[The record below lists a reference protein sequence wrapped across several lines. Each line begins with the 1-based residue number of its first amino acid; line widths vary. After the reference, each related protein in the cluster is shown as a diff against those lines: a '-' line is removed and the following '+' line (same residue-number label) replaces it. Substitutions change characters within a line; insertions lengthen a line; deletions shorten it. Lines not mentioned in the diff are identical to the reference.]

1 MRPAMATTQPG
12 IGRLLRLRAAER
24 AGRVPFVSVVVPAY
38 NEENTVDALCQRVEA
53 VLQAEGLPHEVL
65 FVNDGSSDATFDRL
79 LDLALA
85 NPRCRVIN
93 LSRNFG
99 KEAAITAG
107 LDHARGE
114 VLVVIDAD
122 LQHPP
127 EVIPAFIERW
137 RAGYDVVYGARVS
150 RESETLAR
158 RFSAD
163 WFYRLFNSFSRIKI
177 PENAGDFRL
186 LDRRV
191 AEVLRRLPEK
201 NRFMKGLFAWAGFPA
216 VGVPYIQEERRSTRS
231 TFSFWKLWN
240 FALDGLFAFST
251 VPLRVWSYVGGVL
264 ALAALVYMSQIILQ
278 VLMFG
283 KDTPGYASL
292 LTVVLFLGG
301 IQLLTLG
308 ILGEYVGRLF
318 TEVKNRPTYVVEGE
332 HSAEAKRR
340 AENAPRG

>member
-1 MRPAMATTQPG
+1 MATSQPG
-12 IGRLLRLRAAER
+12 LERLLRLRAAER
-24 AGRVPFVSVVVPAY
+24 AGRAPLVSVVVPAF
-38 NEENTVDALCQRVEA
+38 NEQDTVVPLCRRVEA
-53 VLQAEGLPHEVL
+53 VLQAERLPYEVL
-65 FVNDGSSDATFDRL
+65 FVNDGSIDATLDRL
-79 LDLALA
+79 LDLAEGDA
-85 NPRCRVIN
+85 RCRVVN

-107 LDHARGE
+107 VDRARGE
-114 VLVVIDAD
+114 VLVIIDAD

-127 EVIPAFIERW
+127 EVIPAFLERW

-150 RESETLAR
+150 RSSETLAKR
-158 RFSAD
+158 VSAD
-163 WFYRLFNSFSRIKI
+163 SFYRLFNWFSRVKI

-186 LDRRV
+186 IDRRV

-216 VGVPYIQEERRSTRS
+216 AGVPYVQEERRSERS
-231 TFSFWKLWN
+231 RFTFWKLWN

-264 ALAALVYMSQIILQ
+264 ALAAMVYMTQIILQ
-278 VLMFG
+278 VLLFG
-283 KDTPGYASL
+283 RDTPGYASL

-318 TEVKNRPTYVVEGE
+318 VEVKNRPTYVVEGE
-332 HSAEAKRR
+332 HSAAPAAP
-340 AENAPRG
+340 AEKNDGD